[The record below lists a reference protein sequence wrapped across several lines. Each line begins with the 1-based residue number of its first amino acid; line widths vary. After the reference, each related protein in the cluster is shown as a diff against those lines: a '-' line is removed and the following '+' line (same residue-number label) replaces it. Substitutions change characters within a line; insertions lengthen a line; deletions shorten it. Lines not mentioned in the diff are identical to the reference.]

1 MRFHGR
7 RTIVQR
13 IRVLR
18 RFALQLTLIAQ
29 RSGTA
34 IAKESRNI
42 NAHDY
47 NTIISFMARLNNA
60 RN

>member
-1 MRFHGR
+1 MRFDGR

-18 RFALQLTLIAQ
+18 RLTLQLALIAQ
-29 RSGTA
+29 RSGAA

-42 NAHDY
+42 NVHDY
-47 NTIISFMARLNNA
+47 TTVTTFTVNARLNNV
-60 RN
+60 

>member
-18 RFALQLTLIAQ
+18 RFTLQLTLIAQ
-29 RSGTA
+29 RSGPA

-47 NTIISFMARLNNA
+47 ITVTTFTANARLNNV
-60 RN
+60 